1 MTIRHGVS
9 TVSTEKSGE
18 VVAESSGENE
28 IRDRTGLA
36 MGANHCG
43 GYAGVSASFS
53 PFTVQRSLSS
63 PIHDGALTVEMVFHT
78 QFLPRMLWLLHCLGL
93 PVLGPCSF
101 TASRICHSEACPI
114 IVCETR

>member
-43 GYAGVSASFS
+43 GYAGVSRRERVLLSVQTFNVHCPA
-53 PFTVQRSLSS
+53 PFT
-63 PIHDGALTVEMVFHT
+63 TV
-78 QFLPRMLWLLHCLGL
+78 L
-93 PVLGPCSF
+93 
-101 TASRICHSEACPI
+101 
-114 IVCETR
+114 